1 MTTLA
6 QVNDTLL
13 EVSNNTKETS
23 KGISAFVK
31 YIEKQKAKDLE
42 AEREAKANEKK
53 IVKAEARANNSSSGG
68 GFGSNFKAGLAGLG
82 AGGLLGLGTRVGS
95 AVLKRLPGLGLI
107 GFSDQIADAILGDD
121 FPKDFKATVSR
132 GIQGAGLGMLLGKR
146 FIPIFAA
153 LGLLATEKNK
163 GILKDIGTN
172 VKEKWNKFAENLKP
186 ILGFLPSFDNIV
198 KFIGGSATKGLTAI
212 KGFTESGFDNEE
224 FKKNWGSAIGL
235 LGSVAFLLMPG
246 KFLKA
251 LKFLAKFALTK
262 KGLISLIGGAAAGKI
277 GMDLFGENGTFGGDT
292 ALASTALAAG
302 GGYLGFKA
310 IKGLT
315 DRGAPTVDDDAA
327 RSKQAKSQPNIK
339 RYAKGTKINGK
350 NVGGQLY
357 NADKTPKDMDMSKKY
372 PRIFSKSG
380 VLKFLKR
387 FGPLAALSAVFA
399 MSDVQDVLASSVS
412 EEEKK
417 KQLGGILGT
426 ELNSMA
432 FAGIGAAIGGLGIG
446 PKGAVLGGGIGGI
459 LGMLAPNVAGEMLAD
474 FFMGGNP
481 KMNESQKNL
490 MGSLSEVRKKAN
502 AKDMYGG
509 QFQDISSSIG
519 LTSPDLK
526 FAKNDYNQRLKNNMY
541 NMEGVGQAGVNNIST
556 GNKLNSDNYSSNVV
570 NNTQTA
576 LISSGP
582 TIDMKDQFGFGT

>member
-1 MTTLA
+1 MATLA

-42 AEREAKANEKK
+42 AEREAKANQNK
-53 IVKAEARANNSSSGG
+53 IVRAEAKASSSSSSGG
-68 GFGSNFKAGLAGLG
+68 FGSTLKAGLAGLG
-82 AGGLLGLGTRVGS
+82 AGGLLGLGTKVGA

-107 GFSDQIADAILGDD
+107 GFSDEIADAILGDD
-121 FPKDFKATVSR
+121 FPKDFKNTVSR

-146 FIPIFAA
+146 FIPIFTA
-153 LGLLATEKNK
+153 LGLLATDENK

-198 KFIGGSATKGLTAI
+198 KFIGSSTTKGLTAI
-212 KGFTESGFDNEE
+212 KGFTESGFDSEE
-224 FKKNWGSAIGL
+224 FKKNWGSAVGL

-302 GGYLGFKA
+302 TGYLGFKA

-315 DRGAPTVDDDAA
+315 DRGAPTADDDAA

-380 VLKFLKR
+380 VLKFLKG
-387 FGPLAALSAVFA
+387 FGPLAALSAIFA
-399 MSDVQDVLASSVS
+399 MSDVQDVLASSAS

-502 AKDMYGG
+502 ARDMYGG

-556 GNKLNSDNYSSNVV
+556 GNKLNSDNINANVV
-570 NNTQTA
+570 NNSQTA

>member
-82 AGGLLGLGTRVGS
+82 AGGLLGLGTKVGS

-121 FPKDFKATVSR
+121 FPKDFKDTVSR

-146 FIPIFAA
+146 FIPIFGA
-153 LGLLATEKNK
+153 LGLLATDKNK
-163 GILKDIGTN
+163 DILKDIGTN
-172 VKEKWNKFAENLKP
+172 VKEKWDKFAENLKP

-315 DRGAPTVDDDAA
+315 DRGAPTADDDAA

-380 VLKFLKR
+380 VLKFLKG

-412 EEEKK
+412 EAEKK

-502 AKDMYGG
+502 ARDMHGG

>member
-121 FPKDFKATVSR
+121 FPKDFKDTVSR
-132 GIQGAGLGMLLGKR
+132 GIQGAGFGMLLGKR

-153 LGLLATEKNK
+153 LGLLATEENK

-172 VKEKWNKFAENLKP
+172 VKEKWDKFAENLKP

-198 KFIGGSATKGLTAI
+198 KFIGGSVTKGLTAI

-262 KGLISLIGGAAAGKI
+262 KGLISLIGAAAAGKI

-292 ALASTALAAG
+292 ALASAALAAG
-302 GGYLGFKA
+302 TGYLGFKA

-315 DRGAPTVDDDAA
+315 NRGAPTADDDAA

-380 VLKFLKR
+380 VLKFLKG
-387 FGPLAALSAVFA
+387 FGPLAALSAIFA
-399 MSDVQDVLASSVS
+399 MSEVQDVLASSAS

-446 PKGAVLGGGIGGI
+446 PKGAVLGGGIGAI

-556 GNKLNSDNYSSNVV
+556 GNKLNSDNINANVV
-570 NNTQTA
+570 NNNQTA

>member
-121 FPKDFKATVSR
+121 FPKDFKDTVSR
-132 GIQGAGLGMLLGKR
+132 GIQGAGFGMLLGKR

-153 LGLLATEKNK
+153 LGLLATEENK

-172 VKEKWNKFAENLKP
+172 VKEKWDKFAENLKP

-198 KFIGGSATKGLTAI
+198 KFIGGSVTKGLTAI

-262 KGLISLIGGAAAGKI
+262 KGLISLIGAAAAGKI

-302 GGYLGFKA
+302 TGYLGFKA

-315 DRGAPTVDDDAA
+315 NRGAPTADDDAA

-380 VLKFLKR
+380 VLKFLKG
-387 FGPLAALSAVFA
+387 FGPLAALSAIFA
-399 MSDVQDVLASSVS
+399 MSDVQDVLASSAS

-446 PKGAVLGGGIGGI
+446 PKGAVLGGGIGAI

-556 GNKLNSDNYSSNVV
+556 GNKLNSDNINANVV
-570 NNTQTA
+570 NNNQTA

>member
-82 AGGLLGLGTRVGS
+82 AGGLLGLGTKVGS

-121 FPKDFKATVSR
+121 FPKDFKDTVSR

-146 FIPIFAA
+146 FIPIFGA
-153 LGLLATEKNK
+153 LGLLATDKNK
-163 GILKDIGTN
+163 DILKDIGTN
-172 VKEKWNKFAENLKP
+172 VKEKWDKFAENLKP

-315 DRGAPTVDDDAA
+315 DRGAPTADDDAA

-380 VLKFLKR
+380 VLKFLKG

-502 AKDMYGG
+502 ARDMHGG

>member
-82 AGGLLGLGTRVGS
+82 AGGLLGLGTKVGS

-121 FPKDFKATVSR
+121 FPKDFKDTVSR

-146 FIPIFAA
+146 FIPIFGA
-153 LGLLATEKNK
+153 LGLLATDKNK
-163 GILKDIGTN
+163 DILKDIGTN
-172 VKEKWNKFAENLKP
+172 VKEKWDKFAENLKP

-198 KFIGGSATKGLTAI
+198 KFIGGSVTKGLTAI

-315 DRGAPTVDDDAA
+315 DRGAPTADDDAA

-380 VLKFLKR
+380 VLKFLKG

-412 EEEKK
+412 EAEKK

-490 MGSLSEVRKKAN
+490 IGSLSEVRKKAN
-502 AKDMYGG
+502 ARDMHGG

>member
-121 FPKDFKATVSR
+121 FPKDFKDTVSR
-132 GIQGAGLGMLLGKR
+132 GIQGAGFGMLLGKR

-153 LGLLATEKNK
+153 LGLLATEENK

-172 VKEKWNKFAENLKP
+172 VKEKWDKFAENLKP

-198 KFIGGSATKGLTAI
+198 KFIGGSVTKGLTAI

-262 KGLISLIGGAAAGKI
+262 KGLISLIGAAAAGKI

-292 ALASTALAAG
+292 ALAAG
-302 GGYLGFKA
+302 TGYLGFKA

-315 DRGAPTVDDDAA
+315 NRGAPTADDDAA

-380 VLKFLKR
+380 VLKFLKG
-387 FGPLAALSAVFA
+387 FGPLAALSAIFA
-399 MSDVQDVLASSVS
+399 MSEVQDVLASSAS

-446 PKGAVLGGGIGGI
+446 PKGAVLGGGIGAI

-556 GNKLNSDNYSSNVV
+556 GNKLNSDNINANVV
-570 NNTQTA
+570 NNNQTA

>member
-82 AGGLLGLGTRVGS
+82 AGGLLGLGTKVGS

-121 FPKDFKATVSR
+121 FPKDFKDTVSR

-146 FIPIFAA
+146 FIPIFGA
-153 LGLLATEKNK
+153 LGLLATDKNK
-163 GILKDIGTN
+163 DILKDIGTN
-172 VKEKWNKFAENLKP
+172 VKEKWDKFAENLKP

-198 KFIGGSATKGLTAI
+198 KFIGGSVTKGLTAI

-315 DRGAPTVDDDAA
+315 DRGAPTADDDAA

-380 VLKFLKR
+380 VLKFLKG

-412 EEEKK
+412 EAEKK

>member
-82 AGGLLGLGTRVGS
+82 AGGLLGLGTKVGS

-121 FPKDFKATVSR
+121 FPKDFKDTVSR

-172 VKEKWNKFAENLKP
+172 VKEKWDKFAENLKP

-315 DRGAPTVDDDAA
+315 DRGAPTADDDAA

-357 NADKTPKDMDMSKKY
+357 NADKTPKDMDMPKKY

-380 VLKFLKR
+380 VLKFLKG

>member
-121 FPKDFKATVSR
+121 FPKDFKDTVSR
-132 GIQGAGLGMLLGKR
+132 GIQGAGFGMLLGKR

-153 LGLLATEKNK
+153 LGLLATEENK

-172 VKEKWNKFAENLKP
+172 VKEKWDKFAENLKP

-198 KFIGGSATKGLTAI
+198 KFIGGSVTKGLTAI

-262 KGLISLIGGAAAGKI
+262 KGLISLIGAAAAGKI

-302 GGYLGFKA
+302 TGYLGFKA

-315 DRGAPTVDDDAA
+315 NRGAPTADDDAA

-380 VLKFLKR
+380 VLKFLKG
-387 FGPLAALSAVFA
+387 FGPLAALSAIFA
-399 MSDVQDVLASSVS
+399 MSEVQDVLASSAS

-446 PKGAVLGGGIGGI
+446 PKGAVLGGGIGAI

-556 GNKLNSDNYSSNVV
+556 GNKLNSDNINANVV
-570 NNTQTA
+570 NNNQTA

>member
-82 AGGLLGLGTRVGS
+82 AGGLLGLGTKVGS

-121 FPKDFKATVSR
+121 FPKDFKDTVSR

-146 FIPIFAA
+146 FIPIFGA
-153 LGLLATEKNK
+153 LGLLATDKNK
-163 GILKDIGTN
+163 DILKDIGTN
-172 VKEKWNKFAENLKP
+172 VKEKWDKFAENLKP

-198 KFIGGSATKGLTAI
+198 KFIGGSVTKGLTAI

-315 DRGAPTVDDDAA
+315 DRGAPTADDDAA

-380 VLKFLKR
+380 VLKFLKG

-412 EEEKK
+412 EAEKK

-502 AKDMYGG
+502 ARDMHGG

>member
-82 AGGLLGLGTRVGS
+82 AGGLLGLGTKVGS

-121 FPKDFKATVSR
+121 FPKDFKDTVSR

-146 FIPIFAA
+146 FIPIFGA
-153 LGLLATEKNK
+153 LGLLATDKNK
-163 GILKDIGTN
+163 DILKDIGTN
-172 VKEKWNKFAENLKP
+172 VKEKWDKFAENLKP

-315 DRGAPTVDDDAA
+315 DRGAPTADDDAA

-380 VLKFLKR
+380 VLKFLKG

-412 EEEKK
+412 EAEKK